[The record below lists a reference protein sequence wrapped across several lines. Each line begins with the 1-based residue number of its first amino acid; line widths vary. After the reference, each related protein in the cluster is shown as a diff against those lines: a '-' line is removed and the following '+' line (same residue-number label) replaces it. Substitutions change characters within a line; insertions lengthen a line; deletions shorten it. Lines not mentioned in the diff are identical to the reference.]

1 MKFSAGLFD
10 GGTDVANGKE
20 NLLTSLRFKPA
31 ILAIAAV
38 TLAGGLRAQPF
49 GSAHWKSKTQMEGG
63 PQGDVTTEAE
73 IWMKEKKIRMKMAI
87 MGMDMNM
94 VRTGDF
100 VYQWP
105 DGQTTGMKIPTT
117 VRRRGGA
124 SADYVSKIEDVRAKG
139 KKVGTE
145 TVEGHPCDVYEYE
158 ETAERGPQKEKYWLA
173 KDLKNFPVRYQAQ
186 TGDTKI
192 TTTNSD
198 IDLGAS
204 VPDSMMTPPDSIK
217 FRDMSEMM
225 KGMPKN

>member
-1 MKFSAGLFD
+1 M
-10 GGTDVANGKE
+10 
-20 NLLTSLRFKPA
+20 TSLRFKSA
-31 ILAIAAV
+31 ILALAALA
-38 TLAGGLRAQPF
+38 LAGALRAQAF
-49 GSAHWKSKTQMEGG
+49 SSAHWKSRTQMEGG
-63 PQGDVTTEAE
+63 PQGDVTTDAE
-73 IWMKEKKIRMKMAI
+73 IWMKDKKIRMKMSI

-94 VRTGDF
+94 VRTGDV
-100 VYQWP
+100 VYQWQE
-105 DGQTTGMKIPTT
+105 GQATGMKIPAN
-117 VRRRGGA
+117 VRRRGGP
-124 SADYVSKIEDVRAKG
+124 SADYVGKIENVRAKG

-158 ETAERGPQKEKYWLA
+158 ESVERGPQKEKYWLA
-173 KDLKNFPVRYQAQ
+173 RDLKNFPVRYQAQ

-204 VPDSMMTPPDSIK
+204 VPDSMMAPPDSVK